1 MNDAPIPEGSMSN
14 IDPNDT
20 VATPGAKRPV
30 SMRELLEEMVRKKAS
45 DLHLTA
51 GLPAQFRIDG
61 EIMSSDSEPLSPEMT
76 KALTYSILN
85 EEQRKR
91 FEIEREL
98 DLSFGVRGLSRFRA
112 NAFLQRGVVS
122 IAIRQ
127 IPYEILSLKELGL
140 PDVVDRLANKN
151 KGLIL
156 VTGPTGCGKSTTL
169 ASVVD
174 KINTERRCHIIT
186 IEDPIEYVHH
196 HKRCIV
202 NQREV
207 QADTHSFANALKYVL
222 RQDPD
227 VILVGEMRDLET
239 IQAALTI
246 AETGHLTLATLHTN
260 STYEAIN
267 RMVDV
272 FPEHQQGQI
281 VAQLAFVLEGV
292 ITQQLMPRI
301 GGRGRVL
308 ACEVLICTPAVKAL
322 IREKKVHQ
330 IYSHMQAGQKFGMQT
345 MNQALYKLYV
355 TREISLE
362 EAMGRSPDIQELE
375 QMLSRKGVLGSA
387 CDRVGS
393 SRL

>member
-1 MNDAPIPEGSMSN
+1 MNDAPVTDGAEKTLGVEG
-14 IDPNDT
+14 
-20 VATPGAKRPV
+20 VANSSGPKLKVT
-30 SMRELLEEMVRKKAS
+30 MRDLLEEMVRKKAS

-61 EIMSSDSEPLSPEMT
+61 LIVSSDSDPLTPELT
-76 KALTYSILN
+76 KSLTYSILN

-122 IAIRQ
+122 IAVRQ

-140 PDVVDRLANKN
+140 PDVVDRLANKS

-174 KINTERRCHIIT
+174 KINTERRSHIIT

-267 RMVDV
+267 RIVDV

-292 ITQQLMPRI
+292 VTQQLMPRI

-345 MNQALYKLYV
+345 MNQALYRLYV

-362 EAMGRSPDIQELE
+362 EAMGRSPDIAELE

-387 CDRVGS
+387 SERVGS

>member
-1 MNDAPIPEGSMSN
+1 MSN

-20 VATPGAKRPV
+20 VATPGTKRPV

>member
-1 MNDAPIPEGSMSN
+1 MNDAPVTDGAEKTLGVEG
-14 IDPNDT
+14 
-20 VATPGAKRPV
+20 VANSSGTKLKV
-30 SMRELLEEMVRKKAS
+30 TMRDLLEEMVRKKAS

-61 EIMSSDSEPLSPEMT
+61 LIVSSDSDPLTPEMT
-76 KALTYSILN
+76 KSLTYSILN

-122 IAIRQ
+122 IAVRQ

-140 PDVVDRLANKN
+140 PDVVDRLANKS

-174 KINTERRCHIIT
+174 KINTERRSHIIT

-267 RMVDV
+267 RIVDV

-292 ITQQLMPRI
+292 VTQQLMPRI

-345 MNQALYKLYV
+345 MNQALYRLYV

-362 EAMGRSPDIQELE
+362 EAMGRSPDIAELE

-387 CDRVGS
+387 SERVGS

>member
-1 MNDAPIPEGSMSN
+1 MNDAPVTEESANNVAATEPVAKSGN
-14 IDPNDT
+14 RGT
-20 VATPGAKRPV
+20 VT
-30 SMRELLEEMVRKKAS
+30 MRELLEEMVRKKAS

-61 EIMSSDSEPLSPEMT
+61 EIVSSDSEPLPPEMT
-76 KALTYSILN
+76 KGLTYSILN

-112 NAFLQRGVVS
+112 NAFMQRGVVS

-140 PDVVDRLANKN
+140 PDVVDRLTNKT

-174 KINTERRCHIIT
+174 KINNERRCHIVT

-196 HKRCIV
+196 HKRSIV

-207 QADTHSFANALKYVL
+207 HADTHSFCNALKYVL

-239 IQAALTI
+239 ISAALTI

-267 RMVDV
+267 RIVDV
-272 FPEHQQGQI
+272 FPEHQQGQV

-292 ITQQLMPRI
+292 LTQQLMPRI

-308 ACEVLICTPAVKAL
+308 ASEVLICTPAVKAL

-330 IYSHMQAGQKFGMQT
+330 IYSHMQNLNRCF
-345 MNQALYKLYV
+345 
-355 TREISLE
+355 RER
-362 EAMGRSPDIQELE
+362 A
-375 QMLSRKGVLGSA
+375 
-387 CDRVGS
+387 
-393 SRL
+393 

>member
-1 MNDAPIPEGSMSN
+1 MNDAPVTDGAEKTLGVEG
-14 IDPNDT
+14 
-20 VATPGAKRPV
+20 VANSSATKLKV
-30 SMRELLEEMVRKKAS
+30 TMRDLLEEMVRKKAS

-61 EIMSSDSEPLSPEMT
+61 LIVSSDSDPLTPEMT
-76 KALTYSILN
+76 KSLTYSILN

-122 IAIRQ
+122 IAVRQ

-140 PDVVDRLANKN
+140 PEVVDRLANKS

-267 RMVDV
+267 RIVDV

-292 ITQQLMPRI
+292 VTQQLMPRI

-345 MNQALYKLYV
+345 MNQALYRLYV

-362 EAMGRSPDIQELE
+362 EAMGRSPDIAELE

-387 CDRVGS
+387 SERVGS

>member
-1 MNDAPIPEGSMSN
+1 MNDAPAKDEAMKTIGAGEP
-14 IDPNDT
+14 
-20 VATPGAKRPV
+20 AAKPGTRGALT
-30 SMRELLEEMVRKKAS
+30 MRDLLEEMVRKKAS

-61 EIMSSDSEPLSPEMT
+61 VIVSSDSEPLAPEMT

-112 NAFLQRGVVS
+112 NSFLQRGVVS
-122 IAIRQ
+122 LAVRQ

-140 PDVVDRLANKN
+140 PDVVDRLANKT

-267 RMVDV
+267 RIVDV

-292 ITQQLMPRI
+292 LTQQLMPRI

-308 ACEVLICTPAVKAL
+308 GCEVLICTPAVKAL
-322 IREKKVHQ
+322 IREKKIHQ

-345 MNQALYKLYV
+345 MNQGLFNACIKGD
-355 TREISLE
+355 ISTE
-362 EAMGRSPDIQELE
+362 EAIRRTADQEELSN
-375 QMLSRKGVLGSA
+375 MLGLRINTA
-387 CDRVGS
+387 
-393 SRL
+393 